1 MDINAAGGS
10 DAGISDEKIADL
22 PDFHTSAHYTEAERV
37 ALELADAMC
46 AVPVDVG
53 DDLFRRLRE
62 HYDEP
67 QLVELAATA
76 AMENFR
82 ARFNRVFRVEPNA
95 LYCPVQGHAESEDR

>member
-10 DAGISDEKIADL
+10 DAGISDDKIAAL
-22 PDFHTSAHYTEAERV
+22 PAYGTSPHYTEAERV

-46 AVPVDVG
+46 ATPVDVA
-53 DDLFRRLRE
+53 DDLFHRLRE
-62 HYDEP
+62 QYDEP

-95 LYCPVQGHAESEDR
+95 IYCPVEGHGGLETG